1 MCEPTTI
8 LAGSALALGAVSAYG
23 QYQAGQ
29 QQARIANANAD
40 AQEIA
45 ARDTINAGNDAAYQ
59 QRQQT
64 RQLQGQQAA
73 AFGAGGTDMT
83 SGSSLNIF
91 GDTAAGGQL
100 DALTTINNSIN
111 QSNSLAYQADVTRTQ
126 AKINRQQSNLGAF
139 TTILNTPLQAFGA
152 YKTFGG
158 DTSIFSSASKA
169 TGNSGTSGSS
179 MFDNMKKSNTA
190 LIGNT
195 GFKGP
200 YTF

>member
-45 ARDTINAGNDAAYQ
+45 ARDTINAGNAEAAQ

-83 SGSSLNIF
+83 SGSALNIF

-100 DALTTINNSIN
+100 DALTTVNN
-111 QSNSLAYQADVTRTQ
+111 AERQAAGLNFQ
-126 AKINRQQSNLGAF
+126 AGVSRAQGQIDRNAANLGAT
-139 TTILNTPLQAFGA
+139 TTILNSALTAYGSYQSSGA
-152 YKTFGG
+152 LNKPAASGG
-158 DTSIFSSASKA
+158 
-169 TGNSGTSGSS
+169 GSS
-179 MFDNMKKSNTA
+179 SNNMFNNTRGSRYGSNA
-190 LIGNT
+190 
-195 GFKGP
+195 

>member
-64 RQLQGQQAA
+64 RA
-73 AFGAGGTDMT
+73 
-83 SGSSLNIF
+83 SYRGSRLLPS
-91 GDTAAGGQL
+91 APAE
-100 DALTTINNSIN
+100 LT
-111 QSNSLAYQADVTRTQ
+111 
-126 AKINRQQSNLGAF
+126 
-139 TTILNTPLQAFGA
+139 
-152 YKTFGG
+152 
-158 DTSIFSSASKA
+158 
-169 TGNSGTSGSS
+169 
-179 MFDNMKKSNTA
+179 
-190 LIGNT
+190 
-195 GFKGP
+195 
-200 YTF
+200 

>member
-23 QYQAGQ
+23 QYQTGQ

-64 RQLQGQQAA
+64 RQLQGRQAA

-83 SGSSLNIF
+83 SGSALNIF

-100 DALTTINNSIN
+100 DALTTVNN
-111 QSNSLAYQADVTRTQ
+111 AERQAAGLNFQ
-126 AKINRQQSNLGAF
+126 AGVSRAQGQIDRNAANLGA
-139 TTILNTPLQAFGA
+139 TNTILNTSLKAYGA
-152 YKTFGG
+152 YQSSGALDNAGTNAGG
-158 DTSIFSSASKA
+158 
-169 TGNSGTSGSS
+169 GSGSS
-179 MFDNMKKSNTA
+179 MFDNLKKSKTA
-190 LIGNT
+190 MIGNT
-195 GFKGP
+195 GYKSP
-200 YTF
+200 YAF

>member
-23 QYQAGQ
+23 QYQTGQ

-64 RQLQGQQAA
+64 RQLQGKQAA
-73 AFGAGGTDMT
+73 AFGAAGTDMT
-83 SGSSLNIF
+83 SGSALNIF

-111 QSNSLAYQADVTRTQ
+111 QSNSLAFQADVTRTQ
-126 AKINRQQSNLGAF
+126 AKIDRQQSNLGAF

-158 DTSIFSSASKA
+158 DTSIFSSAGKA
-169 TGNSGTSGSS
+169 TGTGGTSGSS

>member
-23 QYQAGQ
+23 QYQTGQ
-29 QQARIANANAD
+29 QQARMANANAD

-83 SGSSLNIF
+83 SGSALNIF

-100 DALTTINNSIN
+100 DALTTVNN
-111 QSNSLAYQADVTRTQ
+111 AERQAAGLNFQ
-126 AKINRQQSNLGAF
+126 AGVSRAQGQIDRNAANLGVA
-139 TTILNTPLQAFGA
+139 TTILNSSLTAYGA
-152 YKTFGG
+152 YK
-158 DTSIFSSASKA
+158 SSGALDKPATKA
-169 TGNSGTSGSS
+169 GSGSS
-179 MFDNMKKSNTA
+179 NNMFSNA
-190 LIGNT
+190 RSSRYGSNA
-195 GFKGP
+195 F
-200 YTF
+200 TF

>member
-8 LAGSALALGAVSAYG
+8 IAGASLALAAVSAYG
-23 QYQAGQ
+23 QVQQGR
-29 QQARIANANAD
+29 QQAKIANANAD

-45 ARDTINAGNDAAYQ
+45 ARDTINAGNAEAAQ

-83 SGSSLNIF
+83 SGSALNIF

-111 QSNSLAYQADVTRTQ
+111 QSNSLAFQADVTRTQ
-126 AKINRQQSNLGAF
+126 AKIDRQQSNLGAF
-139 TTILNTPLQAFGA
+139 TTILNTPLKAFGA

-158 DTSIFSSASKA
+158 DTSIFSSAGKA
-169 TGNSGTSGSS
+169 TGTGGTSGSS

>member
-45 ARDTINAGNDAAYQ
+45 ARDTINAGNAEAAQ

-83 SGSSLNIF
+83 SGSALNIF
-91 GDTAAGGQL
+91 GNTAQGGQL
-100 DALTTINNSIN
+100 DSLTTINNAERQGAGLN
-111 QSNSLAYQADVTRTQ
+111 FQAGVSRAQGQIDRNK
-126 AKINRQQSNLGAF
+126 ANLGAT
-139 TTILNTPLQAFGA
+139 TTILNSSLKAYGA
-152 YKTFGG
+152 YQSSGALDKAGTNAG
-158 DTSIFSSASKA
+158 SSSSAS
-169 TGNSGTSGSS
+169 TVDQTQNTL
-179 MFDNMKKSNTA
+179 NTA
-190 LIGNT
+190 G
-195 GFKGP
+195 GGRYGYKGG
-200 YTF
+200 YKNFNF

>member
-8 LAGSALALGAVSAYG
+8 IAGASLALAAVSAYG
-23 QYQAGQ
+23 QVQQGR
-29 QQARIANANAD
+29 QQAKIANANAD

-83 SGSSLNIF
+83 SGSALNIF

-100 DALTTINNSIN
+100 DALTTVNN
-111 QSNSLAYQADVTRTQ
+111 AERQAAGLNFQ
-126 AKINRQQSNLGAF
+126 AGVSRAQGQIDRNAANLGA
-139 TTILNTPLQAFGA
+139 TNTILNTSLKAYGA
-152 YKTFGG
+152 YQSSGALDNAGTNAGG
-158 DTSIFSSASKA
+158 
-169 TGNSGTSGSS
+169 GSGSS
-179 MFDNMKKSNTA
+179 MFDNLKKSKTA
-190 LIGNT
+190 MIGST
-195 GFKGP
+195 GYKSP
-200 YTF
+200 YAF

>member
-59 QRQQT
+59 QRQQI

-83 SGSSLNIF
+83 SGSALNIF

-100 DALTTINNSIN
+100 DALTTVNN
-111 QSNSLAYQADVTRTQ
+111 AERQAAGLNFQ
-126 AKINRQQSNLGAF
+126 AGVSRAQGQIDRNAANLGA
-139 TTILNTPLQAFGA
+139 TNTILNTSLKAYGA
-152 YKTFGG
+152 YQSSGALDNAGTNAGG
-158 DTSIFSSASKA
+158 
-169 TGNSGTSGSS
+169 GSGSS
-179 MFDNMKKSNTA
+179 MFDNLKKSKTA
-190 LIGNT
+190 MLGNT
-195 GFKGP
+195 GYKSP
-200 YTF
+200 YAF

>member
-8 LAGSALALGAVSAYG
+8 IAGASLALAAVSAYG
-23 QYQAGQ
+23 QVQ
-29 QQARIANANAD
+29 QGRQQEKIANANAD

-83 SGSSLNIF
+83 SGSALNIF

-100 DALTTINNSIN
+100 DALTTVNN
-111 QSNSLAYQADVTRTQ
+111 AERQAAGLNFQ
-126 AKINRQQSNLGAF
+126 AGVSRAQGQIDRNAANLGAA
-139 TTILNTPLQAFGA
+139 TTILNSSLTAYGA
-152 YKTFGG
+152 YK
-158 DTSIFSSASKA
+158 SSGALDKPATKA
-169 TGNSGTSGSS
+169 GSGSS
-179 MFDNMKKSNTA
+179 NNMFSNA
-190 LIGNT
+190 RSSRYGSNA
-195 GFKGP
+195 F
-200 YTF
+200 TF

>member
-83 SGSSLNIF
+83 SGSALNIF

-100 DALTTINNSIN
+100 DALTTINNAERRR
-111 QSNSLAYQADVTRTQ
+111 LA
-126 AKINRQQSNLGAF
+126 
-139 TTILNTPLQAFGA
+139 
-152 YKTFGG
+152 
-158 DTSIFSSASKA
+158 
-169 TGNSGTSGSS
+169 
-179 MFDNMKKSNTA
+179 
-190 LIGNT
+190 
-195 GFKGP
+195 
-200 YTF
+200 

>member
-45 ARDTINAGNDAAYQ
+45 ARDTINAGNEAAYQ

-64 RQLQGQQAA
+64 RQLQGKQAA

-83 SGSSLNIF
+83 SGSALNIF

-100 DALTTINNSIN
+100 DALTTVNN
-111 QSNSLAYQADVTRTQ
+111 AERQAAGLNFQ
-126 AKINRQQSNLGAF
+126 AGVSRAQGQIDRNAANLGAA
-139 TTILNTPLQAFGA
+139 TTILNSSLTAYGA
-152 YKTFGG
+152 YKSSGALDNAGTNAGG
-158 DTSIFSSASKA
+158 
-169 TGNSGTSGSS
+169 GSGSS
-179 MFDNMKKSNTA
+179 MFDNLKKSKTA
-190 LIGNT
+190 MIGST
-195 GFKGP
+195 GYKSP
-200 YTF
+200 YAF

>member
-83 SGSSLNIF
+83 SGSALNIF

-100 DALTTINNSIN
+100 DALTTINN
-111 QSNSLAYQADVTRTQ
+111 AERQAAGLNFQ
-126 AKINRQQSNLGAF
+126 AGVSRAQGQIDRNAANLGAA
-139 TTILNTPLQAFGA
+139 TTILNSSLTAYGA
-152 YKTFGG
+152 YK
-158 DTSIFSSASKA
+158 SSGALDKPATKA
-169 TGNSGTSGSS
+169 GSGSS
-179 MFDNMKKSNTA
+179 NNMFSNSRSSRYGSNA
-190 LIGNT
+190 
-195 GFKGP
+195 F
-200 YTF
+200 TF

>member
-1 MCEPTTI
+1 MCAPAVVAGASI
-8 LAGSALALGAVSAYG
+8 LMGGLSAYS
-23 QYQAGQ
+23 QIQ
-29 QQARIANANAD
+29 QGRAASQVANAQAEAYDNASRD
-40 AQEIA
+40 AINTGNAEA
-45 ARDTINAGNDAAYQ
+45 AR

-73 AFGAGGTDMT
+73 AFGAAGTDMT
-83 SGSSLNIF
+83 SGSALNIF

-158 DTSIFSSASKA
+158 DTSIFSSAGKASKA
-169 TGNSGTSGSS
+169 GPASS
-179 MFDNMKKSNTA
+179 ANMFDNAKK
-190 LIGNT
+190 
-195 GFKGP
+195 GF
-200 YTF
+200 TFL

>member
-1 MCEPTTI
+1 MCEPATI
-8 LAGSALALGAVSAYG
+8 AAGAAIAMGGLSAYS
-23 QYQAGQ
+23 QIQ
-29 QQARIANANAD
+29 QGRAASQVAD
-40 AQEIA
+40 AQAESYENASRDAINTGNAEA
-45 ARDTINAGNDAAYQ
+45 AR

-73 AFGAGGTDMT
+73 AFGAAGTDMT

-111 QSNSLAYQADVTRTQ
+111 QSNSLAFQADVTRTQ
-126 AKINRQQSNLGAF
+126 AKIDRQQSNLGAF

-158 DTSIFSSASKA
+158 DTSIFSSAGKTA
-169 TGNSGTSGSS
+169 GTRGTSGSS